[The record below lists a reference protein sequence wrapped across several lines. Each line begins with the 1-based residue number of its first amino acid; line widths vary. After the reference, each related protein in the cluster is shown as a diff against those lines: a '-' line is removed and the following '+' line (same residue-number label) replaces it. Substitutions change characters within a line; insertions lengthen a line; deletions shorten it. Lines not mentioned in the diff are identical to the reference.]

1 MFAEHGQHSFIEYLW
16 TALKYLFV
24 FSDAFRWTNATAST
38 KSFFLRHIPVPG
50 YWGQTLL
57 ICEDP
62 TQGLDFVEPETWHNK
77 EKCTEKVGL

>member
-1 MFAEHGQHSFIEYLW
+1 M
-16 TALKYLFV
+16 
-24 FSDAFRWTNATAST
+24 
-38 KSFFLRHIPVPG
+38 PG